1 LVSANGWR
9 NPGRKALIVR
19 KKPKRKSLRAKIAK
33 EKVSHKLKKI
43 LAGEILLHP
52 PPPLI
57 DRPGSNLY
65 KDEKI
70 FLSIG
75 LL

>member
-19 KKPKRKSLRAKIAK
+19 KKSKRKSLRAKIAK

-43 LAGEILLHP
+43 LAGGNTPASSP
-52 PPPLI
+52 P
-57 DRPGSNLY
+57 
-65 KDEKI
+65 
-70 FLSIG
+70 
-75 LL
+75 